1 MTNRNGPPQ
10 GPPQGPP
17 SQQALQGPD
26 EYTPK
31 VGVKSPGQ
39 SMFDNKRKQQ
49 PTQQEFQQ
57 KVQQVQET
65 LSGYKKR
72 AAELFIQFQRSMADK
87 TLPQNRNILHA
98 ESEKELL
105 GNMINLA
112 AEINSDPNERESEG
126 SLTWIVLLLKT
137 CFSQRDRL
145 NELEY
150 GLATL
155 QKKLDTNMLSDYI
168 NKEINKALDK
178 KKGSE

>member
-1 MTNRNGPPQ
+1 MTNRNGPPP

-17 SQQALQGPD
+17 NQQALQGPD

-31 VGVKSPGQ
+31 VGVKSQGH
-39 SMFDNKRKQQ
+39 SMFDNRRKA
-49 PTQQEFQQ
+49 PSQQEFQQ

-72 AAELFIQFQRSMADK
+72 AAELFIAFQRAMSDK
-87 TLPQNRNILHA
+87 TLPQNRNVLHI

-137 CFSQRDRL
+137 CFTQRDRL

-150 GLATL
+150 TVATL
-155 QKKLDTNMLSDYI
+155 QKKTDTSVMTDYI

>member
-1 MTNRNGPPQ
+1 M
-10 GPPQGPP
+10 P
-17 SQQALQGPD
+17 SEKDEPRSLQGPD
-26 EYTPK
+26 EYAPRG
-31 VGVKSPGQ
+31 GVKSPGN
-39 SMFDNKRKQQ
+39 SMFDNRRKA

-57 KVQQVQET
+57 RVNQVQET

-72 AAELFIQFQRSMADK
+72 AAELFVQFQKAMGDK
-87 TLPQNRNILHA
+87 TLPQNRNILHQ

-137 CFSQRDRL
+137 CFSQRDRV

-150 GLATL
+150 KLATL
-155 QKKLDTNMLSDYI
+155 QKKLDSGAMADYI
-168 NKEINKALDK
+168 NKEIVKALDK
-178 KKGSE
+178 KKDSE

>member
-1 MTNRNGPPQ
+1 MTNRNGPPRLPDQ
-10 GPPQGPP
+10 TT
-17 SQQALQGPD
+17 LQGPD

-31 VGVKSPGQ
+31 IGVKSQGQ
-39 SMFDNKRKQQ
+39 SMFDGRKRK

-57 KVQQVQET
+57 QVQQTQET

-72 AAELFIQFQRSMADK
+72 AAELFVQFQKAMADK
-87 TLPQNRNILHA
+87 TLPQNRNIFNA

-105 GNMINLA
+105 QNMIILA

-137 CFSQRDRL
+137 CFTQRDKL

-150 GLATL
+150 ALVQL
-155 QKKLDTNMLSDYI
+155 QKKVDPTAMADFI
-168 NKEINKALDK
+168 NKEIAKALDS
-178 KKGSE
+178 KKGNG

>member
-1 MTNRNGPPQ
+1 MTNRNGPPPGT
-10 GPPQGPP
+10 GP
-17 SQQALQGPD
+17 SLQGPD

-31 VGVKSPGQ
+31 GSVKPQGQ
-39 SMFDNKRKQQ
+39 SMFDGKRKK

-57 KVQQVQET
+57 QVHHSQET
-65 LSGYKKR
+65 SSGYKKR
-72 AAELFIQFQRSMADK
+72 AAELFVQFQRAMADK
-87 TLPQNRNILHA
+87 TLPQNRNVFNA

-112 AEINSDPNERESEG
+112 AEINNDPNERESEG

-137 CFSQRDRL
+137 CFNQRDRV

-150 GLATL
+150 AMTMLN
-155 QKKLDTNMLSDYI
+155 KKLDPTAMAEFI
-168 NKEINKALDK
+168 NKEIVKTLDK